1 MRTYL
6 LTYATQYSSIGMNE
20 LIEKFSMEQND
31 LHCVASEM
39 IIHRD
44 LRATWDQTTNSI
56 IFHNSQPS
64 RLQRACLGFV
74 DNINCIVEAN
84 ERQLDGVAGGF
95 GGRLAGSE
103 KINRSGRNANR
114 NFSGTRG
121 YGRGR
126 GTGSYGARRAF
137 SGRGRGGK
145 FSSRFR
151 GSRGGSRSGL
161 RGRGRKRM
169 MTVEGSGRSEQPEGP
184 KVSGPVL

>member
-39 IIHRD
+39 IIHHD

-74 DNINCIVEAN
+74 ENINSIVEAN
-84 ERQLDGVAGGF
+84 ERQLDGVVGGF
-95 GGRLAGSE
+95 GGRLAGNE
-103 KINRSGRNANR
+103 KSGRGRNANR
-114 NFSGTRG
+114 NNFNGARG
-121 YGRGR
+121 FGRGR
-126 GTGSYGARRAF
+126 GAGSFGARRTFA
-137 SGRGRGGK
+137 SRGRGGK